1 MALAPA
7 NLSYILVRR
16 MSEEDL
22 GDMRD
27 LWLELIADY
36 GGHELEYDA
45 DAEEMWRGS
54 MLASL
59 GREDLGVL
67 VAELRSDTAQM
78 EEHVE
83 PSPRVIGYVFFR
95 VIKPPLRSKY
105 ADHVYVSDLVVRRN
119 FRRMGVASALMRG
132 LLKELGE
139 GPHRIY
145 LRVPADN
152 DAAVRFYGKNG
163 FRISE
168 YVMEMELESRAKD

>member
-1 MALAPA
+1 M
-7 NLSYILVRR
+7 SYILVHR
-16 MSEEDL
+16 MSEDDL
-22 GDMRD
+22 GEMRD

-59 GREDLGVL
+59 GRDDLGVL
-67 VAELRSDTAQM
+67 VAELRSDAAKM
-78 EEHVE
+78 EERAGRA
-83 PSPRVIGYVFFR
+83 PRLIGYIFFR
-95 VIKPPLRSKY
+95 VITPPLRSKY
-105 ADHVYVSDLVVRRN
+105 VDHVYVSDLVVRRN

-132 LLKELGE
+132 LQKELGE

-168 YVMEMELESRAKD
+168 YVMEMDLEGRAEDRL

>member
-1 MALAPA
+1 M
-7 NLSYILVRR
+7 SYILVRR
-16 MSEEDL
+16 MSEDDL
-22 GDMRD
+22 GEMRD

-59 GREDLGVL
+59 GRDDLGVL
-67 VAELRSDTAQM
+67 VAELRSDAAKM
-78 EEHVE
+78 EERAGRA
-83 PSPRVIGYVFFR
+83 PR
-95 VIKPPLRSKY
+95 L
-105 ADHVYVSDLVVRRN
+105 
-119 FRRMGVASALMRG
+119 GVASALMRG
-132 LLKELGE
+132 LQKELGE

-168 YVMEMELESRAKD
+168 YVMEMDLEGRAEDRL